1 MYSMKYAEY
10 AQVPG
15 EVQNE
20 LLKAYEA
27 EEEEE

>member
-1 MYSMKYAEY
+1 MKFAEY
-10 AQVPG
+10 APTPA

-27 EEEEE
+27 AEVEE